1 MFTAQTLALCLSQEM
16 SWKSVVTFSLV
27 LRHKMALLS
36 GKLLETSFRWSL
48 SLIYPS
54 SLLKFASPCPIN
66 CTWVGLVIVCQRSKQ
81 SKTNSDD
88 IQSSV
93 KTFLRSSQN
102 HPQNVWLPTP
112 KMHYMA
118 TFKPTMPKTWQEC
131 FYTTLYSLLTM
142 DGPQEMERT

>member
-1 MFTAQTLALCLSQEM
+1 MDQGLYSQEMLSYYDWFVTTLEILIYGSPCYSFEGGIVTLFTAQTLALCLSQER

-27 LRHKMALLS
+27 LLHKMALLR

-66 CTWVGLVIVCQRSKQ
+66 CTWVGLVMQIVCQRSKQ

-88 IQSSV
+88 IQSCV
-93 KTFLRSSQN
+93 KTK
-102 HPQNVWLPTP
+102 VI
-112 KMHYMA
+112 
-118 TFKPTMPKTWQEC
+118 
-131 FYTTLYSLLTM
+131 
-142 DGPQEMERT
+142 